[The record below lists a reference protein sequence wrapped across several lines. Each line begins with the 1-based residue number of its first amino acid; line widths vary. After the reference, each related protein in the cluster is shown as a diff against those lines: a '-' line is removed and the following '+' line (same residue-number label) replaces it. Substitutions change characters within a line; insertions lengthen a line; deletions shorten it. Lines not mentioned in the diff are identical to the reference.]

1 MGPHMK
7 FGISTNMTWHGASVT
22 EAASLAEQLGFES
35 FWMGEH
41 IVIPAEVASP
51 KLHVVSAI
59 PPEYRHMADPIVW
72 LTAAAVATRTIRLGF
87 NICLVPQ
94 REPIVLAKQLA
105 SLDHISNGR
114 ILFGAGAGWIEE
126 EAQVFGFALKERW
139 ARTMEYLRIAKNL
152 WTEDPAGYE
161 GEFVRFDPIHCFP
174 KPLQQPHIPILI
186 GSGGPGMN
194 NAYSLWR
201 VAELA
206 DGWIPCFLSPDEM
219 AEELAVLR
227 GFCEENGRDF
237 DAMDISIVIP
247 ASQLGVGEDFASQG
261 TLEIVLVDAVKL
273 IADYREAG
281 VHRIVLGLEDL
292 TEANY
297 RDVLERAGRAM
308 ELC

>member
-1 MGPHMK
+1 MN
-7 FGISTNMTWHGASVT
+7 FGISTNMTWHGAPVT
-22 EAASLAEQLGFES
+22 EAARLAEHLGFES

-41 IVIPAEVASP
+41 IVIPAEVSNP
-51 KLHVVSAI
+51 KLHVVSEV

-72 LTAAAVATRTIRLGF
+72 LTAAAVATSTIRFGF

-105 SLDHISNGR
+105 SLDHVSGGR

-126 EAQVFGFALKERW
+126 EAQVFGFPLGERW
-139 ARTMEYLRIAKNL
+139 ARTMENLRVIRKL

-194 NAYSLWR
+194 NSYSLRR

-206 DGWIPCFLSPDEM
+206 DGWIPCFLSPAEM
-219 AEELAVLR
+219 ASELAVLR
-227 GFCEENGRDF
+227 GFCEENGQDF

-261 TLEIVLVDAVKL
+261 ALEIVPVDAAKL
-273 IADYREAG
+273 VEDYRSAG

-292 TEANY
+292 TMQNY
-297 RDVLERAGRAM
+297 RDVLERAAQAIALGGFS
-308 ELC
+308 